1 MPANGRG
8 PAMGVA
14 QRWAPPPPRVEAL
27 VRNAP
32 VPQLQSRKWGGSRV
46 LRWEYGLP
54 RDLRGEGGQVHAR
67 PAGAALDPERR
78 LLEAQSQDRVGP
90 ELRHCV
96 R

>member
-1 MPANGRG
+1 MPANGCG
-8 PAMGVA
+8 PQWAWLSDGLLHRPEGRLLCVTP
-14 QRWAPPPPRVEAL
+14 QRLDSKAG
-27 VRNAP
+27 
-32 VPQLQSRKWGGSRV
+32 SGGSRV

-54 RDLRGEGGQVHAR
+54 RDPRGEGGQVHAR

-78 LLEAQSQDRVGP
+78 LLEAQSQDHVGP

>member
-32 VPQLQSRKWGGSRV
+32 VPRLQSRKWGGPGSSAGSTDCHVTCEARGARSTPA
-46 LRWEYGLP
+46 LQGPLWIRSDAFWRHNP
-54 RDLRGEGGQVHAR
+54 RTGW
-67 PAGAALDPERR
+67 
-78 LLEAQSQDRVGP
+78 AQS
-90 ELRHCV
+90 
-96 R
+96 